1 MEMLSGCHIC
11 GKSTKR
17 SCSIC
22 GLATCD
28 EHLLEG
34 VCAHCRKGKMNE
46 QSEKKK
52 IEYDED
58 DVYS

>member
-1 MEMLSGCHIC
+1 M
-11 GKSTKR
+11 
-17 SCSIC
+17 C
-22 GLATCD
+22 GLSTCD

-46 QSEKKK
+46 ESEEKK
-52 IEYDED
+52 IEYDEE